1 MTVTPSTTNR
11 VAPLRQPPH
20 DPLFL
25 RLGGRLG
32 WPVAQPASDP
42 SSDPG
47 PDQSLELPRAA
58 SSLRLLT
65 EPSGSL
71 GGRRLPANVALT
83 DTGEIW
89 LLDPERGLLRFDPC
103 ACGFE
108 EVPCA
113 GGSMDG
119 ARGGIAFA
127 AGHLFVCDPDA
138 QRVGVLLTPQ
148 LVLGAVWH
156 RPSGLATWSP
166 TGVAVDRR
174 FRVHVSDPA
183 NGMVH
188 HFGWSG
194 RYLGHTDG
202 VGSATFVAV
211 EHDGTLVVAGPGA
224 AYEVDGATV
233 ATEIA
238 PETAVRLVPAA
249 VEVEVAADG
258 RMHLG
263 SYCVPPRATD
273 SWFDLHGRPVAAPV
287 QVTHLYDASA
297 TVVLGPLDSLV
308 DQCTWH
314 RVVLAGE
321 LPQGC
326 TVGIDTFTAQVPLSA
341 AEVAGLPEQ
350 AWETRLSA
358 TAFDAGSWDGLVR
371 GPTGRYLWLRL
382 RLAGP
387 GSATPRLDEVV
398 VEFPRISLRR
408 HLPAVYGAEP
418 TSADFTDRLLAIFD
432 RSLRDVEQRIDDL
445 PRLFDPQATD
455 HLDWLASWIGLVPD
469 HRFPEQLRR
478 DIVANARHLLDLRGT
493 VAGLRDLLV
502 VALGL
507 DRVSCA
513 SDDSGT
519 GASCSHGC
527 TGCASCPPPR
537 QTCPPRPVVRSAWQP
552 PPLVL
557 EHFRLRR
564 WFEAGAST
572 LGDNTV
578 LWGESIVNRSQ
589 LDRSARVGAT
599 ALKGTQDPLRDPFHV
614 HAHKFTV
621 FAPVSAGASETRR
634 RALEQLVAWGSPAH
648 TVGHVEYV
656 GPRMRI
662 GVQSSIGLDSVVARL
677 PVGVTLGSTPLGL
690 GNGKASVLDSDER
703 RSLGNASVQ
712 QSARHSLGTT
722 TVLG

>member
-1 MTVTPSTTNR
+1 MTVMTSTSAL
-11 VAPLRQPPH
+11 APLRQPPH

-32 WPVAQPASDP
+32 WPVADASTR
-42 SSDPG
+42 PG
-47 PDQSLELPRAA
+47 PDQGLELPRAA

-71 GGRRLPANVALT
+71 GGLRPPANVAVT
-83 DTGEIW
+83 DSGEIW
-89 LLDPERGLLRFDPC
+89 LMDPDRGLLRFDPC
-103 ACGFE
+103 ACAFE
-108 EVPCA
+108 EVPCLP
-113 GGSMDG
+113 G
-119 ARGGIAFA
+119 AAGGIAFA
-127 AGHLFVCDPDA
+127 AGHLFVCDPVG
-138 QRVGVLLTPQ
+138 QRVAVLLTPQ

-156 RPSGLATWSP
+156 KPSHVAAWSP
-166 TGVAVDRR
+166 SGVAVDHR
-174 FRVHVSDPA
+174 FRVHVTDPA
-183 NGMVH
+183 NAMVH

-202 VGSATFVAV
+202 VGSARFVAAGR
-211 EHDGTLVVAGPGA
+211 DGTLVVAGP
-224 AYEVDGATV
+224 DGAHLV
-233 ATEIA
+233 EGAEATEI
-238 PETAVRLVPAA
+238 EPATVVVLDPTA
-249 VEVEVAADG
+249 VEVDVAPDG

-263 SYCVPPRATD
+263 RHCVPPRPGASD
-273 SWFDLHGRPVAAPV
+273 LWFDLHGRPVAGPV
-287 QVTHLYDASA
+287 PVTHLHDAAA

-314 RVVLAGE
+314 RVVLGGE

-326 TVGIDTFTAQVPLSA
+326 TVGVDTFTAQVPLSA
-341 AEVAGLPEQ
+341 VEVAGLPEQ

-382 RLAGP
+382 HLAGP
-387 GSATPRLDEVV
+387 GSATPRIDEVV

-445 PRLFDPQATD
+445 PALFDPQATD

-469 HRFPEQLRR
+469 HRFAEQLRR
-478 DIVANARHLLDLRGT
+478 DIVSNARHLLDLRGT
-493 VAGLRDLLV
+493 VTGLRELLV

-507 DRVSCA
+507 DRVSCPGE
-513 SDDSGT
+513 SSGDDDT
-519 GASCSHGC
+519 CSRGC
-527 TGCASCPPPR
+527 TGCAACPPPR
-537 QTCPPRPVVRSAWQP
+537 QTCPPRPVVRTRWRP

-572 LGDNTV
+572 LGDDTV
-578 LWGESIVNRSQ
+578 LWGESIVKRSQ
-589 LDRSARVGAT
+589 LDRSARVGVT

-621 FAPVSAGASETRR
+621 FAPASAGSTETRR
-634 RALEQLVAWGSPAH
+634 RAVEQLVAWGSPAH
-648 TVGHVEYV
+648 TVGHVEFV
-656 GPRMRI
+656 APRMRI
-662 GVQSSIGLDSVVARL
+662 GVQSSIGFDTVVARL
-677 PVGVTLGSTPLGL
+677 PVGVTLGSTPLG
-690 GNGKASVLDSDER
+690 GASVLDSDER
-703 RSLGNASVQ
+703 RSLGQKSVQ